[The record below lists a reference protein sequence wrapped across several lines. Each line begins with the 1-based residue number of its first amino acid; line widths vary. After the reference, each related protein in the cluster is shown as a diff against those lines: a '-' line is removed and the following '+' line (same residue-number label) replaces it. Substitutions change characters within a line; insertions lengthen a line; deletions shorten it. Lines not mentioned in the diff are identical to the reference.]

1 LDEEALFYMAQRG
14 IPDAQARAL
23 LTEAFV
29 GEVVDRIEHE
39 GARDVARGWV
49 AQRLRAAS

>member
-1 LDEEALFYMAQRG
+1 M
-14 IPDAQARAL
+14 

-39 GARDVARGWV
+39 GARDVARTWV
-49 AQRLRAAS
+49 AGRLGGDRMTFDPNAVPA